1 MRHITTYDMYN
12 HMLPVNWTKL
22 SRKCIETLKS
32 LKCLILKLAQ
42 AYYTNIPRGLWQLKT
57 IARST
62 DMEQLLSI

>member
-1 MRHITTYDMYN
+1 MTTYDMYN

-42 AYYTNIPRGLWQLKT
+42 AYYTNIPRGL
-57 IARST
+57 
-62 DMEQLLSI
+62 